1 LFSKKVFSF
10 FSVLLSLVIGMS
22 SIIIPVN
29 ASINI
34 NKFSPKVVEL
44 DNRYLVENIERM
56 LGHGQ
61 RGNKYP
67 ASGNQYADNDVHNSA
82 LTDISKEFN
91 ELDKLAAQV
100 AVPKQAVEVIIPSE
114 EHTKTIET
122 KNEDSEIIPVL
133 HDITVTEVDTKKTVA
148 DEIYEETETL
158 FSNPIVLDETV
169 IEEVYGETKYGLQ
182 GTTQGNGLTGGVLPV
197 RFSM

>member
-122 KNEDSEIIPVL
+122 
-133 HDITVTEVDTKKTVA
+133 
-148 DEIYEETETL
+148 L